1 MVIQR
6 AFEMKKNVPVSKDQ
20 KLRKTKTAL
29 LVCLIASS
37 LFLSVHVWF
46 GEELWPEGCNSFV
59 VMFKNSPIVKTL
71 FTKNIYSMP
80 KENLSTPRKLV
91 LTNYSE
97 RSVYYNSNENF
108 KPVTD
113 AIKPF
118 MAETLRSRE
127 NIKNKLTVDENEWY
141 NVLRNDELLDTRSIY
156 VDYYIASAPALFA
169 RMIGIK
175 ETWLS
180 DDVSAVKEFII
191 APGKDNEM
199 LFYVRDFSDNK
210 IYKYFVS
217 YEKKD
222 VINKIMNEYTRGE
235 SEGSFPFSFE
245 LNLYG
250 SSAGIGSGVVQKVF
264 LNPMITLSTG
274 NEQHVVL
281 YTANPVT
288 GDKITENLLPT
299 FGFRQS
305 ARRHYTS
312 ADGVEYF
319 VENYSVLKFYPNG
332 LIEYTADDE
341 RLAPSLSDEPLSLY
355 EVLNKAIEFSENVWS
370 NCVDDSFNAIVTS
383 NLLESADS
391 SGTYNF
397 TLDYYVNGVPVK
409 IELSGDNFADMNH
422 AVEISVKNGKIIK
435 YRQFIRKYTESGESV
450 TNSRSIEALDE
461 IYKNLSESG
470 SETHIDDIFLSYIED
485 GSLNSKSPVWCAE
498 IRGGGLYKGES

>member
-1 MVIQR
+1 
-6 AFEMKKNVPVSKDQ
+6 MKNTAPVSKDQ
-20 KLRKTKTAL
+20 KFRKTKTAL

-46 GEELWPEGCNSFV
+46 GEELWPEGYNSFV
-59 VMFKNSPIVKTL
+59 VMLKNSTAVKTL
-71 FTKNIYSMP
+71 FEKNIYSMP
-80 KENLSTPRKLV
+80 KENLSTPQKLV
-91 LTNYSE
+91 LTNCSE
-97 RSVYYNSNENF
+97 RSVYYNSDENF

-118 MAETLRSRE
+118 VAETLKSRE
-127 NIKNKLTVDENEWY
+127 SIKNKLIVDETEWY

-180 DDVSAVKEFII
+180 SDVSAVKEFII

-199 LFYVRDFSDNK
+199 LFYVRDFSNGTV
-210 IYKYFVS
+210 YKYFVS
-217 YEKKD
+217 YDKKD
-222 VINKIMNEYTRGE
+222 AIYKIIDEYTRGE
-235 SEGSFPFSFE
+235 GGGSFPFSFE

-274 NEQHVVL
+274 NERHAVL
-281 YTANPVT
+281 NAGNPVT
-288 GDKITENLLPT
+288 GEKIPERLLPT

-312 ADGVEYF
+312 ADGVEYY
-319 VENYSVLKFYPNG
+319 VENYSVLKIYSNG

-370 NCVDDSFNAIVTS
+370 DCVDDPFNAIVTS

-391 SGTYNF
+391 SGAYSF
-397 TLDYYVNGVPVK
+397 TLDYYFNGIPVK
-409 IELSGDNFADMNH
+409 VELSGDNFADMNH

-435 YRQFIRKYTESGESV
+435 YRQLIRKYSESGESV

-461 IYKNLSESG
+461 IYKNLSASE

-485 GSLNSKSPVWCAE
+485 GSDSVKRPVWCAE
-498 IRGGGLYKGES
+498 ISGGGLYKGES